1 MTGHMRPSSQ
11 TGPCVSLRK
20 HLLALWDLETKL
32 SCLDTESADKMML
45 LPSSL
50 EEQRSIILP
59 YEMQLQAVL
68 ELHLTVKR
76 HTALPDV
83 QEMVEKYNL
92 DFWSFILCISTSHF
106 LQDSWKLN

>member
-11 TGPCVSLRK
+11 TGPYVSLRK

-32 SCLDTESADKMML
+32 SCLDTESADKMLL

-76 HTALPDV
+76 HTALTEM
-83 QEMVEKYNL
+83 QEMVKYKL
-92 DFWSFILCISTSHF
+92 DCWSFILCISTSHF
-106 LQDSWKLN
+106 FQDSWKLS